1 MGVHPDSFFI
11 FIFIFFSLLSQLAT
25 EISDLQ
31 RSIRFGGSEEKLI
44 RQRPFKI
51 RLELLVKI
59 REIWPVR
66 RASRCGP

>member
-1 MGVHPDSFFI
+1 MGIHPPFLFCFFA
-11 FIFIFFSLLSQLAT
+11 FLLFAFAALT
-25 EISDLQ
+25 KISDLQ

-66 RASRCGP
+66 RASRRGP